1 MFIIGISSDFLDVV
15 AKDRR
20 HFLSTNS
27 LDKFL
32 FGENQGFV
40 NWKQRFDIILG
51 TAAAR
56 ELSYLHEDYH
66 GRIIHRDIKPSNLLD
81 DYLHQR

>member
-1 MFIIGISSDFLDVV
+1 MADIIVTFV
-15 AKDRR
+15 AK
-20 HFLSTNS
+20 
-27 LDKFL
+27 KKKK
-32 FGENQGFV
+32 GENQGFV

-51 TAAAR
+51 TATVR

-81 DYLHQR
+81 DDLHQR